1 MAGFWVGTRT
11 LSGTKLMH
19 AVLTML
25 LCWLAVSLGT
35 TAIWTC
41 YCLWP
46 RRREAQ
52 HSSFSLQTMR
62 RF

>member
-1 MAGFWVGTRT
+1 
-11 LSGTKLMH
+11 MH